1 MLIAEDLAAGVSL
14 QVIQIAEAVEVLQQK
29 VEERI
34 RTVRVIAIPIPGQ
47 VQGTG
52 IIQEPIIPVVI
63 KDLPLLL
70 ADPILQ
76 AAEAVLL
83 V

>member
-1 MLIAEDLAAGVSL
+1 MLIAEDLITGAL
-14 QVIQIAEAVEVLQQK
+14 LPVIQIAEAVEALQHK

-34 RTVRVIAIPIPGQ
+34 RTVRVIAIPMHDQ
-47 VQGTG
+47 VQGTE
-52 IIQEPIIPVVI
+52 IIQEPIIPTVI

-76 AAEAVLL
+76 VAEGVLQ

>member
-1 MLIAEDLAAGVSL
+1 MLIAEDQTAGVSL
-14 QVIQIAEAVEVLQQK
+14 PVIQTAEAVEALQLK
-29 VEERI
+29 AEERI
-34 RTVRVIAIPIPGQ
+34 RTARVIAIPMRDQ

-52 IIQEPIIPVVI
+52 IIQELIIPVVI

-76 AAEAVLL
+76 VAEAVLR

>member
-1 MLIAEDLAAGVSL
+1 MLIAEDLTTGAL
-14 QVIQIAEAVEVLQQK
+14 LPVIQIAEAVEALQHK

-34 RTVRVIAIPIPGQ
+34 RTVRVIAIPMHDQ
-47 VQGTG
+47 VQGTE
-52 IIQEPIIPVVI
+52 IIQEPIIPTVI

-76 AAEAVLL
+76 VAEGVLQ